1 MNRKNF
7 LILFTSVFSL
17 LLIISVVLMKT
28 GVLVKEQEWK
38 LIEVIEEDRY
48 VNRTEPLVV
57 ESLISGRI
65 IEYPTREKVVT
76 IDLTEEDAQEIVNLL
91 SNTKVKR
98 TSKKIQPDVK
108 TYYISLNNNG
118 YTMPYQINVSLKLQ
132 LNEEESGMIFDT
144 VETYET
150 EDLKIYYKLIELFE
164 KNQ

>member
-65 IEYPTREKVVT
+65 IEYPTREEVVT

-132 LNEEESGMIFDT
+132 LNEEESGMIFDS

-164 KNQ
+164 ENQ

>member
-132 LNEEESGMIFDT
+132 LNEEESGMIFDS

-164 KNQ
+164 ENQ